1 MQNDKTIKENEK
13 KKSLSVSILKT
24 HDSCHKI
31 GGTRNEKTTKPNP
44 KQPKRRMMKPGK
56 TL

>member
-24 HDSCHKI
+24 HDSCH
-31 GGTRNEKTTKPNP
+31 
-44 KQPKRRMMKPGK
+44 
-56 TL
+56 